1 MKNGDTVEVLTGKNK
16 GAQGILARGFTK
28 NEYSGGFT
36 TRVKK
41 CVVKMAD
48 TGKERTYNRYNIK
61 ALEAKA

>member
-16 GAQGILARGFTK
+16 GSQGVLIRGFTQRV
-28 NEYSGGFT
+28 YLGSFT
-36 TRVKK
+36 TSVKK